1 MRIVN
6 QKVTVKSILFG
17 RVAAFFYFLI
27 LAFFIYKCIQLLP
40 IWLST
45 KYKSEQAMVDYNKKI
60 YLAEQKNQYKE
71 NEKTDLG
78 KERYQKDFFNKLD
91 DGENLI
97 ILYDQKQ
104 ENEDIAS
111 DEEER
116 KMFWW
121 EIMYQNYKVWWKNL
135 EIVKR

>member
-1 MRIVN
+1 
-6 QKVTVKSILFG
+6 
-17 RVAAFFYFLI
+17 
-27 LAFFIYKCIQLLP
+27 
-40 IWLST
+40 
-45 KYKSEQAMVDYNKKI
+45 MVDYNKKI